1 MVQTLHA
8 GLSDQALSRYLYD
21 LGHSPP
27 NFEQYTRWPRD
38 VRPNDTVQATNLREI
53 RRKAHQALFTE
64 YIDELSRAIDSIEFS
79 NPLSHPAVATR
90 FRFPLLAQQR
100 LRALPVLDRSA
111 RPLISSLRPQSPE
124 KHSQKRHQSYG
135 HH

>member
-8 GLSDQALSRYLYD
+8 RMQACEVYRYLYD
-21 LGHSPP
+21 LDHSPP
-27 NFEQYTRWPRD
+27 KFEQYTRWLRD
-38 VRPNDTVQATNLREI
+38 VRLRPNDTVQATNLREI
-53 RRKAHQALFTE
+53 RKAHQALFTE

-79 NPLSHPAVATR
+79 DSLSHPAVTTSIPLPTPRATT
-90 FRFPLLAQQR
+90 P
-100 LRALPVLDRSA
+100 PGPSRSRQK
-111 RPLISSLRPQSPE
+111 RPATDIIAPSPE